1 MDFVTQLVV
10 GLSTGLLASLFADG
24 TLSRVGHNLVNG
36 VLGAFLASWLV
47 AVLNLQIPVSGSIG
61 PILVALSGAI
71 GLLLVLGAA
80 RQARRGWDRWTRG
93 STRTR
98 AWRSVPRAR

>member
-1 MDFVTQLVV
+1 MDFLTVLVV

-24 TLSRVGHNLVNG
+24 TFYGIARNLING

-47 AVLNLQIPVSGSIG
+47 AGLHLAMPISGGGGPV
-61 PILVALSGAI
+61 LVALAGAI
-71 GLLLVLGAA
+71 GLLLVLRAA
-80 RQARRGWDRWTRG
+80 QLARRGWDRWTRD
-93 STRTR
+93 SSRSR